1 MLKIS
6 GNGKLLSLHAL
17 WPMALPRGGKVTL
30 HICWFIFD
38 VLRQEYLFLTFSE
51 GGVLELEEAYPC
63 FVNLKTFLW
72 SVQTHKALSQRDLS
86 LLD

>member
-6 GNGKLLSLHAL
+6 VTGKLLSFYAL
-17 WPMALPRGGKVTL
+17 WPMALPRGGKITL
-30 HICWFIFD
+30 HICWLILH

-63 FVNLKTFLW
+63 FVNLKTFPW
-72 SVQTHKALSQRDLS
+72 SIQTHKDVS